1 MCKRNCD
8 VTVEDVND
16 NVPKFDQPSYTV
28 SVSEDSPIGST
39 VTTVSATDA
48 GSGTNGEITYS
59 IIAGNEDVTF
69 SMDPTSGTIVVAH
82 NLDNKADTSF
92 TLTVQAVN
100 GEAVGTNTSVIITVE
115 EVNADSSSPSSVS
128 PLSLRCL
135 FIPTSLLLF
144 SSMWR

>member
-1 MCKRNCD
+1 MIHCAFLLHNYTPCICGNYD
-8 VTVEDVND
+8 VKDGSNAPE
-16 NVPKFDQPSYTV
+16 FERQSYAV

-48 GSGTNGEITYS
+48 DSGTNGEITYS

-92 TLTVQAVN
+92 TLTVQAVD
-100 GEAVGTNTSVIITVE
+100 GEAVGTNTSVTV
-115 EVNADSSSPSSVS
+115 SYTHLTLPTIYSV
-128 PLSLRCL
+128 
-135 FIPTSLLLF
+135 
-144 SSMWR
+144 